1 MVNKRDP
8 SVASLPRDDCVPRP
22 PMLLLALS
30 LLATDSTRV
39 GSVTIIAGARQ
50 QQFAVALAREA
61 QKPVDWPALGRRI
74 PPPFTLVL
82 APDSAS
88 LARMTRGQAPG
99 WGAGVTYPESRTII
113 LRADL
118 PDVPQTLRH
127 ELAHL
132 VLGSLVQGRLPLWFE
147 EGFAAWGS
155 GEVSRAESLEL
166 NLAVA
171 AGRVPTFSALDAM
184 LRSSPSTADLAYAL
198 AASAVAEIG
207 RRGPPGGL
215 ERLLGRLEA
224 GESFDSA
231 LVASTGLTTD
241 RFEESWQTALRR
253 RYSLLTWLVAG
264 GMWTVIAFG
273 LGGLAWY
280 RRERDRPRRAAL
292 DQGWIIDD
300 GAAAAGGG
308 SPPAGVPDDHP
319 EGDPVD
325 PRDQPK

>member
-1 MVNKRDP
+1 M
-8 SVASLPRDDCVPRP
+8 L
-22 PMLLLALS
+22 LLLAL
-30 LLATDSTRV
+30 LLIPPDSTRV
-39 GSVTIIAGARQ
+39 GSVTVIAREAQ
-50 QQFAVALAREA
+50 QAFATRLAEEA
-61 QKPVDWPALGRRI
+61 QKPVDWPGLGRQV

-82 APDSAS
+82 APDSTE

-99 WGAGVTYPESRTII
+99 WGAGVTYPEARVII

-118 PDVPQTLRH
+118 PDIPQTLRH

-132 VLGSLVQGRLPLWFE
+132 VLRSRVRVRLPLWFD

-155 GEVSRAESLEL
+155 GEVSRAETLEL

-171 AGRVPTFSALDAM
+171 AGRLPSFAELDGM
-184 LRSSPSTADLAYAL
+184 LRGSPNTADVAYAL
-198 AASAVAEIG
+198 AASAVAEVG

-215 ERLLGRLEA
+215 ERLLSRLEA
-224 GESFDSA
+224 GVPFDSA
-231 LVASTGLTTD
+231 LVASTGLTPD
-241 RFEESWQTALRR
+241 RFEESWQTALKR

-292 DQGWIIDD
+292 DQGWIIQEE
-300 GAAAAGGG
+300 GGNPTPGEPVPAPPEPPVAGG
-308 SPPAGVPDDHP
+308 
-319 EGDPVD
+319 PVD

>member
-1 MVNKRDP
+1 M
-8 SVASLPRDDCVPRP
+8 LP
-22 PMLLLALS
+22 LLL
-30 LLATDSTRV
+30 LLFGVDSVRV
-39 GSVTIIAGARQ
+39 GSVTIIANEAQ
-50 QQFAVALAREA
+50 QRFAAALAREA
-61 QKPVDWPALGRRI
+61 QKPVDWPALGRRV

-82 APDSAS
+82 APDSTA

-99 WGAGVTYPESRTII
+99 WGAGVTLPESHTII

-132 VLGSLVQGRLPLWFE
+132 VLRERVKGRLPLWFE

-155 GEVSRAESLEL
+155 GEVNRAESIEL
-166 NLAVA
+166 NLAVS
-171 AGRVPTFSALDAM
+171 AGRIPSFSALDAM
-184 LRSSPSTADLAYAL
+184 LRSSPSTAELAYAL

-215 ERLLGRLEA
+215 ERLVGHLED
-224 GESFDSA
+224 GVSFDSA
-231 LVASTGLTTD
+231 MVVSTGLTVD
-241 RFEESWQTALRR
+241 RFEESWQSALKR
-253 RYSLLTWLVAG
+253 RYGLLTWLVAG

-292 DQGWIIDD
+292 DHGWIREEEVLPS
-300 GAAAAGGG
+300 G
-308 SPPAGVPDDHP
+308 SNSPTPGVGNDRP
-319 EGDPVD
+319 EGGPVD
-325 PRDQPK
+325 PRDEPK